1 MSRNKIID
9 INKWPRTISQKKSMN
24 QLLAARKISREDKIK
39 KIESEADELLS
50 ILDNDQDNK

>member
-1 MSRNKIID
+1 
-9 INKWPRTISQKKSMN
+9 MN